1 MNATQTRTGGVR
13 KSLGRRIEDWLGGRS
28 KPARGRARTSAALA
42 VEGLEG
48 RVVLT
53 GTSPVV
59 TSPIQT
65 LASVIVQSAES
76 VSVQQPRNLTPVIN
90 VLESPQNLPSLLNDV
105 GVQFSVSS
113 AVAGSATKASLLSGA
128 LENCWIEAV
137 DSSAAIDLLTQ
148 PSSVPAADV
157 ASAFIAT
164 VNNMETARQT
174 ASADLNLYKIFASVT
189 PISTGSSVLSSSIAG
204 FQNQFTQSLVPPLQQ
219 ILPTATKAATT
230 ASGSTI
236 ASQTTGVSPNA
247 GNALSVA
254 NQQINDQKTVGS
266 SGIANL
272 YGKGQTFSPTS
283 TSPVTETAS
292 NPLGLPSWDVEGIS
306 AAKNDL
312 DTLWLPSNASQGS

>member
-137 DSSAAIDLLTQ
+137 RLFRGDRPAHAA
-148 PSSVPAADV
+148 
-157 ASAFIAT
+157 
-164 VNNMETARQT
+164 
-174 ASADLNLYKIFASVT
+174 
-189 PISTGSSVLSSSIAG
+189 
-204 FQNQFTQSLVPPLQQ
+204 QQ
-219 ILPTATKAATT
+219 R
-230 ASGSTI
+230 SG
-236 ASQTTGVSPNA
+236 GRR
-247 GNALSVA
+247 
-254 NQQINDQKTVGS
+254 
-266 SGIANL
+266 
-272 YGKGQTFSPTS
+272 
-283 TSPVTETAS
+283 
-292 NPLGLPSWDVEGIS
+292 GLRVHRDRE
-306 AAKNDL
+306 
-312 DTLWLPSNASQGS
+312 